1 MFSNKR
7 RLELNHHNMKRN
19 ESIKG
24 LVKTVASLTLCVAA
38 ALVQAQPAAD
48 RIVVEER
55 AAAGASDA
63 SSADALAK
71 QLANPVAALISVPI
85 EFTWDTRAGVNE
97 TGSISTL
104 IFKPVIPMSLNS
116 DWNLISRTIVPMI
129 QFNDV
134 VPGTTTSGFG
144 DVLQSFFFSPK
155 APTAGGVIWGVG
167 PAISIPVGRD
177 QFSTNQWGLGPTGVV
192 LVQQGPWTYGAL
204 VNQIW
209 GVSGS
214 QEGKPYQNAFYAQP
228 FLSRTFP
235 GGRSLGANL
244 EMNYDWERQQWKI
257 PLNLSASQV
266 TRIGSQMVSFGATAR
281 YYVAR
286 PDGAPE
292 WGLRFTVT
300 LLFPK

>member
-1 MFSNKR
+1 MN
-7 RLELNHHNMKRN
+7 RL
-19 ESIKG
+19 IKG
-24 LVKTVASLTLCVAA
+24 GVKTVSSLAFCAAA

-48 RIVVEER
+48 RVVVEER

-104 IFKPVIPMSLNS
+104 IFKPVVPMSLNS

-134 VPGTTTSGFG
+134 VPGATTNGFG

-155 APTAGGVIWGVG
+155 AATAGGVISVVG

-177 QFSTNQWGLGPTGVV
+177 QFSTERWGLGPTGVV

-214 QEGKPYQNAFYAQP
+214 HEGKPYQNAFYAQP
-228 FLSRTFP
+228 FLSRTYA
-235 GGRSLGANL
+235 GGRTLGANL
-244 EMNYDWERQQWKI
+244 EMNYDWTQQQWKI
-257 PLNLSASQV
+257 PLNLTASQV
-266 TRIGSQMVSFGATAR
+266 TKIGSQMVSFGATAR

>member
-1 MFSNKR
+1 
-7 RLELNHHNMKRN
+7 MKRN

>member
-24 LVKTVASLTLCVAA
+24 LVKTVASLTLCAAA

-144 DVLQSFFFSPK
+144 DVLQSFF
-155 APTAGGVIWGVG
+155 
-167 PAISIPVGRD
+167 
-177 QFSTNQWGLGPTGVV
+177 
-192 LVQQGPWTYGAL
+192 
-204 VNQIW
+204 
-209 GVSGS
+209 
-214 QEGKPYQNAFYAQP
+214 
-228 FLSRTFP
+228 
-235 GGRSLGANL
+235 
-244 EMNYDWERQQWKI
+244 
-257 PLNLSASQV
+257 
-266 TRIGSQMVSFGATAR
+266 
-281 YYVAR
+281 
-286 PDGAPE
+286 
-292 WGLRFTVT
+292 
-300 LLFPK
+300 

>member
-1 MFSNKR
+1 MDQ
-7 RLELNHHNMKRN
+7 LLT
-19 ESIKG
+19 G
-24 LVKTVASLTLCVAA
+24 LVKTVASLVVCAGA
-38 ALVQAQPAAD
+38 ALVQAQPAVD
-48 RIVVEER
+48 RVVTEER
-55 AAAGASDA
+55 ATAGASNA

-97 TGSISTL
+97 AGSISTL
-104 IFKPVIPMSLNS
+104 ILKPVIPMSLNS

-129 QFNDV
+129 QFDDV

-155 APTAGGVIWGVG
+155 APTAGGMIWGIG

-177 QFSTNQWGLGPTGVV
+177 QFSTNQWGLGPTGVM
-192 LVQQGPWTYGAL
+192 LIQSGPWTYGAL
-204 VNQIW
+204 VSQIW
-209 GVSGS
+209 GVSGNH
-214 QEGKPYQNAFYAQP
+214 EGKPYQNSFYAQP
-228 FLSRTFP
+228 FLSRTFG
-235 GGRSLGANL
+235 GGRTLGGNL
-244 EMNYDWERQQWKI
+244 EMNYDWAQQQWKT
-257 PLNLSASQV
+257 PMNLTASQV
-266 TRIGSQMVSFGATAR
+266 TKIGSQMVSFGATAR
-281 YYVAR
+281 YYVSR

>member
-1 MFSNKR
+1 MTMNGF
-7 RLELNHHNMKRN
+7 
-19 ESIKG
+19 IKG
-24 LVKTVASLTLCVAA
+24 FVKTVASLAVCAGA
-38 ALVQAQPAAD
+38 SIVQAQPAAN
-48 RIVVEER
+48 RVVVQER
-55 AAAGASDA
+55 AAAGAGDA

-85 EFTWDTRAGVNE
+85 EYTWDTRAGLNE

-104 IFKPVIPMSLNS
+104 LVKPVIPMSLNN
-116 DWNLISRTIVPMI
+116 DWNLISRTILPMV
-129 QFNDV
+129 QFKDV
-134 VPGTTTSGFG
+134 VPGTSTSGFG

-167 PAISIPVGRD
+167 PVISIPVGRD

-192 LVQQGPWTYGAL
+192 LVQDGPWTYGAL

-214 QEGKPYQNAFYAQP
+214 HEGKPYQNAFYAQP

-244 EMNYDWERQQWKI
+244 EMTYDWTQQQWKV
-257 PLNLSASQV
+257 PLNLTASQV
-266 TRIGSQMVSFGATAR
+266 TKIGSQMVSFGATAR
-281 YYVAR
+281 YYVSR